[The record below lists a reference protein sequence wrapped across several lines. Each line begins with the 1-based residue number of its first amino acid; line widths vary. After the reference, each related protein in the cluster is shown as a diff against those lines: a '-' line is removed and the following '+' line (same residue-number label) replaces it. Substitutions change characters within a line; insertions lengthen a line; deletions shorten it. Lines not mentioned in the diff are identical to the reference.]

1 MGERRFFLREGVK
14 RRALELVAQGCI
26 SDGCHKFL
34 NELSP
39 RSIFLP
45 SLIFALEELVGSSQ
59 RPMDGPQDGSGVP
72 RHGSPFRILY
82 RFYRFIQLREG
93 QQSLPFQFQQMRNG
107 LWRLT
112 RKE

>member
-34 NELSP
+34 DELPP

-59 RPMDGPQDGSGVP
+59 RPMNGPQDRPGVA
-72 RHGSPFRILY
+72 RHGSPFRSSY
-82 RFYRFIQLREG
+82 PSTTSF
-93 QQSLPFQFQQMRNG
+93 QMRQG
-107 LWRLT
+107 HKSPPFHFSHM
-112 RKE
+112 RKG